1 MTVRHQ
7 ADAGPRPTPGCFADV
22 YERYF
27 ADIHRYIAGRLGRD
41 VADDIAADTFV
52 VALRK
57 LSGFDPGRGSVRA
70 WLYGIATNL
79 VAQHQRA
86 ERRRYQALA
95 RARAQELAAGREDSA
110 VPGAAAREMQPRL
123 ARALAGLS
131 QEERDVL
138 MLVALADLSYE
149 EISDAL
155 SVPYGTVC
163 SRLNRARKKI
173 RAALD
178 QKGLI
183 DE

>member
-1 MTVRHQ
+1 
-7 ADAGPRPTPGCFADV
+7 
-22 YERYF
+22 
-27 ADIHRYIAGRLGRD
+27 
-41 VADDIAADTFV
+41 
-52 VALRK
+52 
-57 LSGFDPGRGSVRA
+57 
-70 WLYGIATNL
+70 
-79 VAQHQRA
+79 
-86 ERRRYQALA
+86 
-95 RARAQELAAGREDSA
+95 
-110 VPGAAAREMQPRL
+110 MQPRL

-138 MLVALADLSYE
+138 LLVALADLSYD

>member
-1 MTVRHQ
+1 MRVWHQ
-7 ADAGPRPTPGCFADV
+7 AEAGPRPGPSCLADV

-57 LSGFDPGRGSVRA
+57 HSGFDPGRAPVRA

-79 VAQHQRA
+79 IAQHQRT

-95 RARAQELAAGREDSA
+95 RAGAQELAAGHGDLA
-110 VPGAAAREMQPRL
+110 VPWAAPGEMQPRL

-131 QEERDVL
+131 REERDVL
-138 MLVALADLSYE
+138 LLVALADLSYE

-178 QKGLI
+178 RKGP
-183 DE
+183 DR